1 MNYDETVCVLQ
12 VGERA
17 YRAFEHHSYVAMCV
31 YWMCLQALD
40 ESFDSRSAIEN
51 VSNAFSRRC
60 HALSRV
66 CYRCH
71 AFATNSRASERK
83 FYLLIKKSTSFLI

>member
-1 MNYDETVCVLQ
+1 MTRQCVLQ
-12 VGERA
+12 VGERD

-51 VSNAFSRRC
+51 VTNAFSRVPTRSLRVLTVPY
-60 HALSRV
+60 AFSRV
-66 CYRCH
+66 LYEFQGYR
-71 AFATNSRASERK
+71 T
-83 FYLLIKKSTSFLI
+83 